1 MLAVTLPRNET
12 TAAQLINAFWL
23 AGIFLDVFGAVLAT
37 LSARWFELLDVG
49 EIAVLEAKWTETADH
64 SSSVRALSIV
74 HVVATALFSGLP
86 IIASGVSLFLIG
98 LLIYVWSSQ
107 PLLVAIISTIPSAM
121 AIFVAACFLP
131 HSGKKENIVRILA
144 KKRGAW

>member
-1 MLAVTLPRNET
+1 MLAVTLARNDT
-12 TAAQLINAFWL
+12 TAAQLVNGFWL
-23 AGIFLDVFGAVLAT
+23 VGIFLDVFGAVLAT
-37 LSARWFELLDVG
+37 LSARWFELLDAD
-49 EIAVLEAKWTETADH
+49 EIAFLEAKWTGTADH
-64 SSSVRALSIV
+64 SSSLRALSIENI
-74 HVVATALFSGLP
+74 VATALFSGLP
-86 IIASGVSLFLIG
+86 IIASGVSLFLID

-131 HSGKKENIVRILA
+131 QSGKKDHIVEILA